1 MGRTARLIAA
11 IGVGVGLTLVAG
23 AAAAR
28 PTGGSMGGG
37 SFGHSS
43 SSGGSHSSGGYP
55 SSYPSSGGSHSSG
68 GSLSSDDTGTVFAL
82 MFGSVFVLILVGV
95 AQDSVDARARARRDR
110 VAAARASVDVTVLHV
125 GLDARARPFVQ
136 RELARIAEIAD
147 TATAD
152 GRMTMLREVALLLR
166 RLRSSWLYG
175 GAYNEPL
182 ETMGG
187 AESTFHHHVDDAR
200 ARFTHEVVHNEQGV
214 VTRAATPDLVTSSDD
229 GPGIVLVTIVVAA
242 GIELFTIGEIAD
254 GEDLR
259 KALEG
264 LSNLTSGALVAVE
277 VVWMPAADRDHLSSV
292 ELEVAY
298 PPPAIYKLEGAIA
311 GKVFCGYCGCPYPA
325 EALSCPNCGGRPAQ
339 T

>member
-1 MGRTARLIAA
+1 MGSTARLIAA
-11 IGVGVGLTLVAG
+11 IGVGTGLALAAG

-43 SSGGSHSSGGYP
+43 SRSSGGYHSSSHSSSGYHSSGGHL
-55 SSYPSSGGSHSSG
+55 SGG
-68 GSLSSDDTGTVFAL
+68 DTGTVFAA

-95 AQDSVDARARARRDR
+95 AQDTIDARTRARRDR
-110 VAAARASVDVTVLHV
+110 EAAARDSVDVTVLHL

-147 TATAD
+147 NATAE
-152 GRMTMLREVALLLR
+152 GRITMLREVALLLR

-175 GAYNEPL
+175 GACNEPL
-182 ETMGG
+182 ETMDG
-187 AESTFHHHVDDAR
+187 AESTFHRHVDDAR
-200 ARFTHEVVHNEQGV
+200 ARFTHELVRNEQGA
-214 VTRAATPDLVTSSDD
+214 VTHAATPELVASSDD

-259 KALEG
+259 RAFEG

-292 ELEVAY
+292 ELEAAY
-298 PPPAIYKLEGAIA
+298 PPPAMYKLEGVIA

-325 EALSCPNCGGRPAQ
+325 EALSCPNCGGRASEAA
-339 T
+339 